1 MNLVEPSLLASGLAV
16 DSCLVAL
23 AYGLASREHRIGRAL
38 AIGAT
43 FGGFQGALLWLGW
56 LLGAPV
62 ASRLSAWDHWIA
74 FGVLAFVGVRT
85 IREGYAAEGEPRPAF
100 STARLLVAGV
110 ATSIDAFAAGFGVSL
125 GEQPHLPALVLTT
138 LFAGV
143 GSIVQRSRHRPALG
157 AWRTLDRRTCVD
169 RVGCKHRGRAPAI
182 GVTLACLSRD

>member
-23 AYGLASREHRIGRAL
+23 AYGLASREHRLGRAL

-85 IREGYAAEGEPRPAF
+85 IREGYADESEPRPTF
-100 STARLLVAGV
+100 STARLMVAGI

-125 GEQPHLPALVLTT
+125 GEQPLLPALVLTT
-138 LFAGV
+138 VFAGV
-143 GSIVQRSRHRPALG
+143 GSIACFFSGRGVGRRWERGAHWSAGIVLIALG
-157 AWRTLDRRTCVD
+157 ASIVFEHLN
-169 RVGCKHRGRAPAI
+169 AA
-182 GVTLACLSRD
+182 